1 MQELSNNTTITNKKK
16 YHNGTKKPQKQQTKL
31 SSIATKTL
39 QKSQKTSQKHH
50 IASQSRKTP
59 AATASNIKRITSETF
74 NEVNKWNGIFPSFKS
89 TNKIFAFILNSLA
102 IGLATAA
109 GLVVH
114 DYIDTKNLEA
124 NDKNSWF
131 KYFLSGLSSFFAAF
145 FVYLLL
151 LFLFGFGGGM
161 LVNNS

>member
-1 MQELSNNTTITNKKK
+1 MIINKKK
-16 YHNGTKKPQKQQTKL
+16 YHNGTKKTQKPQTKL
-31 SSIATKTL
+31 SSIAAKTL
-39 QKSQKTSQKHH
+39 QKSQKTSKKHH

-59 AATASNIKRITSETF
+59 AATTASNIKRITSETF

-102 IGLATAA
+102 IGLATAV
-109 GLVVH
+109 GLIVH

-124 NDKNSWF
+124 NDKNNWF
-131 KYFLSGLSSFFAAF
+131 KYFLAGLSSFFAAF